1 MGFSRCVS
9 SKEGSFVVSFSL
21 LISLLC
27 PIDLNSISTAV
38 LSRNVE
44 MYVLPCPQFP
54 ERKPSPSGSSLW
66 AGPLCAPMQGSLTWK
81 VSCSSRHGSWT
92 WNPPHPLALPLFLTL
107 VTRRSVSASLGARL
121 VGSKEDSS
129 FTPTGQAALPLPLP
143 LFLSSVALASETH

>member
-1 MGFSRCVS
+1 MGFSRYVS

-44 MYVLPCPQFP
+44 MDVLPCPQFP

-129 FTPTGQAALPLPLP
+129 FTPTGQAALPLPLCLCPCP
-143 LFLSSVALASETH
+143 L